1 MSIERNALDTGD
13 REGEELLEGMSLRF
27 ALRLSKA
34 LSEATRLTVGVL
46 GALPEDTEGAEGTS
60 RSFLESFNSL
70 SFPLRSR
77 GMSP

>member
-1 MSIERNALDTGD
+1 MGRNIVDTGNG
-13 REGEELLEGMSLRF
+13 EGEGLLDGMSLRF

-34 LSEATRLTVGVL
+34 LSETTRLTVGVL

-60 RSFLESFNSL
+60 RSFLEFFNSL

-77 GMSP
+77 GISP